1 MSDDAT
7 DWIAPWLRNWP
18 EKPTAPDDM
27 VEYVMKHGTH
37 HDVLAC
43 CIKVHS
49 LGLAQADREKAYDAV
64 GLGIDLLMHSDGNE
78 VLNAFDENHKY
89 AEHMFGGRS
98 GGWVELVYPKV
109 SHHGV
114 KGYSRADAEDVEGL
128 SALVDVV
135 WDFDHAVE
143 DAVRTTIAWMR
154 PRVVRD
160 GRIVIEDVT
169 KCEACGGK
177 GWFFFPYVEGV
188 EQFTQCADCGQYKTS
203 ADALDAALNA
213 ARTPGVVRRTNT
225 QLIEVA
231 AMAAERWVDQGEAY
245 SDFIKKL
252 TLAMEAKVKK

>member
-160 GRIVIEDVT
+160 GRIVFEDAS
-169 KCEACGGK
+169 KCDVCGGK
-177 GWFFFPYVEGV
+177 GWIFFPCDGGDR
-188 EQFTQCADCGQYKTS
+188 FSACGECGRYKTS
-203 ADALDAALNA
+203 ADALDAALSA
-213 ARTPGVVRRTNT
+213 VRTPVLTGRESP
-225 QLIEVA
+225 IDA
-231 AMAAERWVDQGEAY
+231 ATATAQRWVNEGGAY
-245 SDFIKKL
+245 SDFLKKI
-252 TLAMEAKVKK
+252 TLAMEATVKK

>member
-64 GLGIDLLMHSDGNE
+64 GLVDLLLHSGGNE
-78 VLNAFDENHKY
+78 PLNAFDENFKY

-98 GGWVELVYPKV
+98 GGWVELVYPRV
-109 SHHGV
+109 SHGSV
-114 KGYSRADAEDVEGL
+114 RGYSRADAEDVEGL

-143 DAVRTTIAWMR
+143 DAVRTAIAWMR

-160 GRIVIEDVT
+160 GHIVIEDAT
-169 KCEACGGK
+169 KCEVCGGK
-177 GWFFFPYVEGV
+177 GWLFFPCDGV
-188 EQFTQCADCGQYKTS
+188 DRLSACGECRQYKTS
-203 ADALDAALNA
+203 ADALDAALSANCTPA
-213 ARTPGVVRRTNT
+213 LARRGRIA
-225 QLIEVA
+225 LIEVA
-231 AMAAERWVDQGEAY
+231 ALVAERWVNEGNAY
-245 SDFIKKL
+245 SDFLKEI
-252 TLAMEAKVKK
+252 TLAMEATVKK